1 MSPLTT
7 RRRPSSPSYVN
18 QAGLLISGA
27 ALSPSPATW
36 QALEGFK
43 TMCKTEG
50 IIPALEPSH
59 AVYQTIQ
66 LAKVEIAP
74 RSRRNRAEIAPG
86 DGAAGMTS
94 RDVCSRRR

>member
-1 MSPLTT
+1 M
-7 RRRPSSPSYVN
+7 
-18 QAGLLISGA
+18 GGA
-27 ALSPSPATW
+27 ALCPPPATW

-59 AVYQTIQ
+59 AVYQTMQ
-66 LAKVEIAP
+66 LAKVETAP
-74 RSRRNRAEIAPG
+74 KSRRDRAEIAPG
-86 DGAAGMTS
+86 DRAAGVTS